1 AVVALA
7 AIAVAWLAAVARAQ
21 GADAVGF
28 FVVTNHVARL
38 VGGTRAGHV
47 RPPWY
52 YIKNLAV
59 DVLPWSIALPAAL
72 VAGWRR
78 RNDPATRF
86 VLLWAV
92 VMAIALSV
100 AATKTA

>member
-1 AVVALA
+1 GAAAFLLAAGRGRLRPGAILCAVVALA

-59 DVLPWSIALPAAL
+59 HVLPWSIALPAAL

-78 RNDPATRF
+78 RNDP
-86 VLLWAV
+86 
-92 VMAIALSV
+92 
-100 AATKTA
+100 